1 MCVRACMCV
10 RTEHAGTRVAHQ
22 TDLPPKGEREGE
34 QNKKGGR
41 ESKAW
46 L

>member
-1 MCVRACMCV
+1 MCV